1 MDNIFVRNMVIFT
14 CIITISAGL
23 LLYGLFKGDSDIETA
38 DQWVSN
44 THKVIIEAEQLT
56 TYIESMLSAQRG
68 YIITGNQ
75 EFLEEYESN
84 KSNVSQS
91 IANLA
96 ILTSDSPS
104 QTSRLDEIRNYFNT
118 FSQSLETRAA
128 TLNLVEKR
136 TILSDV
142 ANIDQLRDNIF
153 RINSNILQEEYE
165 LLIQRVNALE
175 NYRMSYRIQLAIGI
189 VFGTILILIFNGF
202 LFHAQRKRS
211 KAETSLKSSEERFV
225 LAVDGTQDGV
235 FDWDIKSGQVFYS
248 QPFFRMLGYTDR
260 SSMGTIKDFE
270 QFLHPEEKAEVLQ
283 HIEDYFED
291 RLSEYEQDFR
301 MKHQSGRWI
310 WVKSRAKAIRDKNG
324 KAIRMVGANTD
335 ITVLKKEQTKLELE
349 KNIAE
354 EQNQAKSEFLA
365 HMSHEIRT
373 PLTAIT
379 GVGEILLKQKDQ
391 FNEKQT
397 KLIKTLNSSANI
409 LKELI
414 NDILDFSK
422 IEDGEIELDE
432 QAFRL
437 DAVFE
442 ETISMMSL
450 KANEKG
456 VSFVFDYNAIKDE
469 QFYGDA
475 SRFRQI
481 LVNLVGNA
489 IKFTDDGGVTVECIF
504 EDRDGQNFLRVNVSD
519 TGIGIEPENFDLVF
533 ERFKQADSSVS
544 RKYGGTGLGLPIS
557 KQLAKLMGGDIFLSS
572 EAGKG
577 STFSLLLPLKITS
590 GSSSEIDKSSQ
601 SEKINQQLLASLNN
615 ETKILIVEDYEGNIV
630 VLSHIIEDLSF
641 DYNVARNGIEAVSMW
656 EDNHYDLILMD
667 VQMPEMDGFAAT
679 SKIREQESEK
689 EIARTPIIGMT
700 AHALVGD
707 KDKCIAAGMDS
718 YLPKPLVEA
727 DLKREMLKYIEENKK
742 AA

>member
-1 MDNIFVRNMVIFT
+1 
-14 CIITISAGL
+14 
-23 LLYGLFKGDSDIETA
+23 
-38 DQWVSN
+38 
-44 THKVIIEAEQLT
+44 
-56 TYIESMLSAQRG
+56 
-68 YIITGNQ
+68 
-75 EFLEEYESN
+75 
-84 KSNVSQS
+84 
-91 IANLA
+91 
-96 ILTSDSPS
+96 
-104 QTSRLDEIRNYFNT
+104 
-118 FSQSLETRAA
+118 
-128 TLNLVEKR
+128 
-136 TILSDV
+136 
-142 ANIDQLRDNIF
+142 
-153 RINSNILQEEYE
+153 
-165 LLIQRVNALE
+165 
-175 NYRMSYRIQLAIGI
+175 
-189 VFGTILILIFNGF
+189 
-202 LFHAQRKRS
+202 
-211 KAETSLKSSEERFV
+211 
-225 LAVDGTQDGV
+225 
-235 FDWDIKSGQVFYS
+235 
-248 QPFFRMLGYTDR
+248 
-260 SSMGTIKDFE
+260 
-270 QFLHPEEKAEVLQ
+270 
-283 HIEDYFED
+283 
-291 RLSEYEQDFR
+291 